1 MRLVLAPLVFALA
14 ASCAVPALAGD
25 PVMCPQ
31 IWTPVCGL
39 WHGNWK
45 TFPNACIAHSKG
57 ATRVRKGR
65 CDTPKFCAQIYEP
78 VCASKN
84 TIRKTYGNK
93 CEAEADGA
101 SAIVPGACAT

>member
-1 MRLVLAPLVFALA
+1 MRLVLAPLVFAVA
-14 ASCAVPALAGD
+14 VSCAAPALAGD

-31 IWTPVCGL
+31 IWKPVCGL

-45 TFPNACIAHSKG
+45 TFPNACIAHSKR

-101 SAIVPGACAT
+101 SAIVSGACAT